1 MNKRSKAIKIPT
13 HYCSTHNRTRVE
25 AIGLPRPPSMVI
37 AGVTLKGT
45 TPTFYKINVSTE
57 LAIAVS
63 QGVYPDSPTIVYTH
77 VPDVH

>member
-1 MNKRSKAIKIPT
+1 
-13 HYCSTHNRTRVE
+13 
-25 AIGLPRPPSMVI
+25 MVI